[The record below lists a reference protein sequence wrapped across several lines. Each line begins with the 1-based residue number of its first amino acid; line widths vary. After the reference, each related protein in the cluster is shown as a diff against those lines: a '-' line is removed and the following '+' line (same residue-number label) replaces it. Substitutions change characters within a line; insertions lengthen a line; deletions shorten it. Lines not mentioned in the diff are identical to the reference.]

1 MDTEQVARLCAM
13 LNLGT
18 VQAEPV
24 PVQGGLLHRMWRLS
38 TARGSFAVK
47 CLNPAIMQRPGIDQ
61 MYRLSERVAAACVA
75 QGVPT
80 IAALPSSATGDVIQM
95 IDGARFLAYPWVE
108 GVMLGSGAVE
118 PAYAQRMG
126 AVLAQIHSL
135 KLQIPELTARE
146 WSYFHDEDWDILTC
160 QAIDPLLSWAYPVR
174 AAMPRL
180 VAMTRAYESV
190 GPALSRHMVVS
201 HTDLDQKNVLWQDAQ
216 TPLLIDWESAALIN
230 PTMELVSVALY
241 WSGVTVGEPDEG
253 VFAATIEG
261 YVEAGGVITDTGSDA
276 IHGFMGTW
284 LGWLLFNMRRSLG
297 ESVGSDEER
306 AVGIREAMAT
316 LTILRMMD
324 LRADVWA
331 RWLDAW
337 Q

>member
-13 LNLGT
+13 LNLGAA
-18 VQAEPV
+18 QAEPE
-24 PVQGGLLHRMWRLS
+24 PVVGGLLHGMWRLR
-38 TARGSFAVK
+38 TTQGSFAVK
-47 CLNPAIMQRPGIDQ
+47 RLNPAIMQRPGIDR
-61 MYRLSERVAAACVA
+61 MYRLSERVAAACAV
-75 QGVPT
+75 QGVPA
-80 IAALPSSATGDVIQM
+80 IAALPDTAGDVLQL
-95 IDGARFLAYPWVE
+95 IDGVRFLVYPWVE
-108 GVMLGSGAVE
+108 GITLGPGAVE

-126 AVLAQIHSL
+126 AILAQIHAL
-135 KLQIPELTARE
+135 KLQISELAARE
-146 WSYFHDEDWDILTC
+146 WSHFHDEDWDILTC

-180 VAMTRAYESV
+180 LAMTRAYESA
-190 GPALSRHMVVS
+190 GPALSRHMVVG

-230 PTMELVSVALY
+230 PTMELVSLALY
-241 WSGVTVGEPDEG
+241 WSGLTVGEPDEG

-297 ESVGSDEER
+297 ESVGSEEEQ
-306 AVGIREAMAT
+306 AIGVRETMAT
-316 LTILRMMD
+316 LTILRLMD